1 MTHRRSCINYARA
14 RVFITVNF
22 SIGLKLASAQ
32 DFKVFSVFFAYSS
45 SQTLDR
51 IPDTAIAANF
61 FDLDGMKFSPI
72 VGDAALVC

>member
-1 MTHRRSCINYARA
+1 MKHRRSCINYARA

-32 DFKVFSVFFAYSS
+32 DFKVFSVFLTYSS

-51 IPDTAIAANF
+51 LPDTAMAANI
-61 FDLDGMKFSPI
+61 FDLDGMIVDPI